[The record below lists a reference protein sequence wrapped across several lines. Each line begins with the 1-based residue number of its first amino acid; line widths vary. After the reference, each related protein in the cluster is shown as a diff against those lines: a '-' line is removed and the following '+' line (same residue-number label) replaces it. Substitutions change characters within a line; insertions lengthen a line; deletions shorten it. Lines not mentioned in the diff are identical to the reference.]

1 LNYSP
6 ASKGQTQNAAGRISA
21 GEQSMPVYEGVHA
34 HPDGD
39 STVARFAATAAEYGF
54 DGVVVRN
61 HSDAT
66 ADHDTGERTPSSEPS
81 FADAYENPE
90 RIAEEYGVDMVD
102 AIEVRA
108 DNPEVATGHIG
119 NYRPKHTIL
128 ALHGGTNALNRFAVE
143 SDRVDVLAHPMANR
157 GDFNHVLAKAAVE
170 HEVRVEFDLARVLR
184 ADGGPRVQALSDL
197 RKLRELVEKYDVP
210 YLVSANPTSHLQ
222 LRAPRELAAV
232 GETIGFTADQIRQG
246 LAEWGVLAERN
257 RERTSD
263 EFIAPGVKRGRYEED
278 A

>member
-21 GEQSMPVYEGVHA
+21 REQSMPVYEGVHA

-66 ADHDTGERTPSSEPS
+66 GDYER
-81 FADAYENPE
+81 D
-90 RIAEEYGVDMVD
+90 RIAEEYGVDVVD
-102 AIEVRA
+102 AIEIRA
-108 DNPEVATGHIG
+108 ENPEIATGHVG

-128 ALHGGTNALNRFAVE
+128 ALHGGTDALNRFAVE